1 MEGALCRG
9 GVVFATRPTG
19 RRCRVVATSYVVA
32 PAVAPPAPV
41 AAPARSPVLVAFA
54 PPARQRR
61 LTVAGRLF
69 LVLPH
74 LILLAYLGVAA
85 VAVTVIGWFAALFLG
100 RLPRLTA
107 DFLPGYLR
115 WQTRVSAYLFLLTDV
130 YPPFSVRDSAYPVRV
145 TTETGRLGRWSVAGR
160 LLLALPALVVAAA
173 VTYGIATVLLVVA
186 WLIVLVTG
194 RLPSSL
200 HQTFAAFIRYQVR
213 VAAYLG
219 LVTSAYPW
227 GLLGDPETTAVAGVS
242 DWQPHPPSPVHDP
255 YWRVVLTARAKNLV
269 VFLLLF
275 AVASAAV
282 VNITVTLSRYDQL
295 HRDEAA
301 GTRIQNAYQT
311 LGGDVIGY
319 ETQTRVCDGT
329 TEPLPCLTTAALTV
343 ARAFTVFDRHLTAT
357 SVPAAAL
364 AARVRVMDDS
374 AEAAR
379 AFRQLS
385 ASNSPGYYQLTIEST
400 DLPRLL
406 SRFDQD
412 YERLGAQLDDL
423 G

>member
-1 MEGALCRG
+1 
-9 GVVFATRPTG
+9 
-19 RRCRVVATSYVVA
+19 VVAMSYVALAAA
-32 PAVAPPAPV
+32 PAPPPAP
-41 AAPARSPVLVAFA
+41 APAAAPVLVAFA

-69 LVLPH
+69 LVVPH
-74 LILLAYLGVAA
+74 LVVLAYLTVAA
-85 VAVTVIGWFAALFLG
+85 VVVAVIGWLGALWSG
-100 RLPRLTA
+100 RLPRLAA

-115 WQTRVSAYLFLLTDV
+115 WQTRVSAYLFLLTDD
-130 YPPFSVRDSAYPVRV
+130 YPPFSVRDGAYPVRV
-145 TTETGRLGRWSVAGR
+145 TTQPGRLNRWSVAAR
-160 LLLALPALVVAAA
+160 LVLALPALVVAAT
-173 VTYGIATVLLVVA
+173 VTYGIATVVLVVA

-227 GLLGDPETTAVAGVS
+227 GLLGDPETSPTAAAP
-242 DWQPHPPSPVHDP
+242 WQPHPPSPVDDP
-255 YWRVVLTARAKNLV
+255 YWRVVLSARAKNLV
-269 VFLLLF
+269 VFVLLF
-275 AVASAAV
+275 AVASVAV
-282 VNITVTLSRYDQL
+282 VNITTTLARYNQL

-319 ETQTRVCDGT
+319 ESRTRLCDGT
-329 TEPLPCLTTAALTV
+329 TQPLPCLTNAALTV
-343 ARAFTVFDRHLTAT
+343 ARAFTVFDQHLTAT
-357 SVPAAAL
+357 SVPASAT

-379 AFRQLS
+379 AFTELS

-412 YERLGAQLDDL
+412 YERLGSQLDDL